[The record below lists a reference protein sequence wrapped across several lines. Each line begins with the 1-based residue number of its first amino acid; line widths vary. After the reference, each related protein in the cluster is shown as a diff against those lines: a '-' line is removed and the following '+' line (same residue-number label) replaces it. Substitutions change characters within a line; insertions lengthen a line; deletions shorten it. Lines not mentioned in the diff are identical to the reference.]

1 MTFGWRISSFLDKSV
16 PSTYFHNH
24 FNNHSSSSSTYH
36 GFNKMMAT
44 KRQHFRQMSTSS
56 LLSAKAYVADL
67 LEGKK
72 KLDAVAPVCTTT
84 ENSPPTISI
93 QNNKRKSLR
102 TTQTTTCVK
111 ESIINGEKHI
121 YKEIIVTDDKGL
133 VMSQSNRLSTAAS
146 PSKINI
152 EPIKTSTEQINFLDN
167 DSISSN
173 STLFHFDQTYLSS
186 SLSDLNLSIA
196 LQSIDDVSSLPLS
209 ILDNEEYLSTN
220 DADDNKSLLLYTSI
234 QVTSDN
240 ESVLY
245 SRLPNELNIGTA
257 TFDSDLERID

>member
-133 VMSQSNRLSTAAS
+133 VMSQSNST
-146 PSKINI
+146 
-152 EPIKTSTEQINFLDN
+152 
-167 DSISSN
+167 
-173 STLFHFDQTYLSS
+173 Y
-186 SLSDLNLSIA
+186 
-196 LQSIDDVSSLPLS
+196 
-209 ILDNEEYLSTN
+209 DNERMVAGAEGAHS
-220 DADDNKSLLLYTSI
+220 
-234 QVTSDN
+234 
-240 ESVLY
+240 EM
-245 SRLPNELNIGTA
+245 R
-257 TFDSDLERID
+257 